1 MTTAATT
8 PASTPA
14 HIQGLSMYD
23 KRRIEAEILKHV
35 YDALAASHGK
45 AMAAATVAEAV
56 KRSAIEQGQRFAAE
70 APGGASLQGFI
81 DMQELWTKGGA
92 LDVEVLGRTE
102 DTYSFNVTRC
112 RYSEMYKD
120 MGLGEIGHLL
130 SCQRDGTFCEGY
142 DPRLKL
148 ERTQTI
154 MQGASHCDFRFR
166 YEGDKPA
173 A

>member
-1 MTTAATT
+1 MTTAAT
-8 PASTPA
+8 PA
-14 HIQGLSMYD
+14 HPQGLSMYE

-35 YDALAASHGK
+35 YDTLKASHGK
-45 AMAAATVAEAV
+45 AVAEESVAEAV
-56 KRSAIEQGQRFAAE
+56 RRSAIEQGERFAAE
-70 APGGASLQGFI
+70 APQGPSLQGFI

-142 DPRLKL
+142 DKRLKL
-148 ERTQTI
+148 DRTQTI

-166 YEGDKPA
+166 YEKDA
-173 A
+173 ASS

>member
-1 MTTAATT
+1 MTEAK
-8 PASTPA
+8 PPA
-14 HIQGLSMYD
+14 HPAGLSMYE

-35 YDALAASHGK
+35 YDTLLASHGK
-45 AMAAATVAEAV
+45 AVADASIAEAV
-56 KRSAIEQGQRFAAE
+56 RRSAIEQGQRFAAE
-70 APGGASLQGFI
+70 TPEGPSLQGFI

-92 LDVEVLGRTE
+92 LDVEVIGRTE

-120 MGLGEIGHLL
+120 MGLGGIGHLL

-142 DPRLKL
+142 DKRLKL

-166 YEGDKPA
+166 YEKDAPA